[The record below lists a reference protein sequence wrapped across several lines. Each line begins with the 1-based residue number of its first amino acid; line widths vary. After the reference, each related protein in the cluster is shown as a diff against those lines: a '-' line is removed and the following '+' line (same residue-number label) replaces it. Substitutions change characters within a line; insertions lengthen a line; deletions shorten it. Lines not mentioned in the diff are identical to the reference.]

1 MESIP
6 LKQLRNQVSEVLRR
20 VEGGETMLVTVA
32 GRPAAELHPAGG
44 KRWVGGPALERV
56 WQRPAPTGLRAD
68 LCRLGAELV
77 DPFA

>member
-20 VEGGETMLVTVA
+20 VEAGETILVTVA
-32 GRPAAELHPAGG
+32 GRPAAELHPAGLR
-44 KRWVGGPALERV
+44 RWVGGPALERV

-77 DPFA
+77 DPFV